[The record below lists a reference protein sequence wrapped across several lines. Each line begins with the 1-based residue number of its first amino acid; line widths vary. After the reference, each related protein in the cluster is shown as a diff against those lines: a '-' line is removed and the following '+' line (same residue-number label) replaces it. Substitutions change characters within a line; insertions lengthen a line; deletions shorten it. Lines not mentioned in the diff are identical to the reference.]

1 MQQLLESKD
10 EVWEHSNQ
18 ISRDI
23 QREQHALQFLKL
35 RRKRC
40 EEIAVENDVPH
51 RRHAAQDLRD
61 LLHLVVAHIKLCK
74 RTLPP
79 PPAASVSVHL
89 HQESKYFCPSEA
101 NEYHLAD
108 LCRQFVEFI

>member
-1 MQQLLESKD
+1 MQQLLKSKD

-23 QREQHALQFLKL
+23 QREQHALQLLKL

-51 RRHAAQDLRD
+51 
-61 LLHLVVAHIKLCK
+61 
-74 RTLPP
+74 
-79 PPAASVSVHL
+79 
-89 HQESKYFCPSEA
+89 
-101 NEYHLAD
+101 
-108 LCRQFVEFI
+108 